1 MSFIPDRIDRHAFD
15 VQFEQ
20 ELEQA
25 VNSGLVRN
33 YSHEMRVAIG
43 AIAGVKSVDSRED
56 GRAQY
61 SADDYLEF
69 FGGQRMPFQ
78 YYASRGERNESQCLR
93 WTRLLAELTT
103 KQAVPIARM
112 HGCTDAR
119 SLQLKEYPHHRQR
132 HRRVGISTQGTI
144 APTLWRNCR
153 LDRS

>member
-112 HGCTDAR
+112 HGCFNSR
-119 SLQLKEYPHHRQR
+119 SIP
-132 HRRVGISTQGTI
+132 TI
-144 APTLWRNCR
+144 ANGIAGLAFQRKEPSHRPCGGIAGSIEV
-153 LDRS
+153 DHQ